1 MSKIITNLFR
11 NIKLNTNNST
21 KTNTHIE
28 RQFGRWCIPKTPG
41 YFQTA
46 TLIMDRS
53 NEDHCGTCGDSLL
66 NNKINNTITIQ
77 NSIQNDKQYDKLT
90 EEDIYYFPYTM

>member
-11 NIKLNTNNST
+11 NIKFNTNNST
-21 KTNTHIE
+21 NTNTHIE
-28 RQFGRWCIPKTPG
+28 RQIGRWCIPKTPG

-66 NNKINNTITIQ
+66 TNKNTTINIQ
-77 NSIQNDKQYDKLT
+77 NSIQNNIELEKLSK
-90 EEDIYYFPYTM
+90 EEIYYYPYTM

>member
-11 NIKLNTNNST
+11 NVKFNTNNST
-21 KTNTHIE
+21 NTNTHIE
-28 RQFGRWCIPKTPG
+28 RQIGRWCIPKTPG

-53 NEDHCGTCGDSLL
+53 NEDHCGTCGDNILF
-66 NNKINNTITIQ
+66 NKVITPEIDEL
-77 NSIQNDKQYDKLT
+77 I
-90 EEDIYYFPYTM
+90 EEDIYYYPYTM